1 MKRSINNYL
10 NETVVRVKNKRIRI
24 KSENGV
30 TIAIFDFADENAN
43 IPAVGHKCSRNKIR
57 HSLVK
62 LSDESFELMIRAYY
76 EMKRFK
82 NINNKE
88 TT

>member
-30 TIAIFDFADENAN
+30 TVVIFDFADENAN
-43 IPAVGHKCSRNKIR
+43 TPAVGHKCSKNKIR
-57 HSLVK
+57 HSLLKV
-62 LSDESFELMIRAYY
+62 SDESFELMIRAYY